1 MGCLSWLR
9 WRGLTACGHAGILIQ
24 DLLSDECSAGQRD
37 WHHEASKLAA
47 QAMVTTGSAAYDP
60 CFKSIESNQLMKA
73 LQIIHLKTS
82 LYAIAKISMAVA
94 AFSLASAA
102 QASNDC
108 ADVKASIRTTA
119 FTTKTMLANDGLCLR
134 SFAWQPAQS
143 PVRGVVV
150 ITHGIRD
157 YAVRYQR
164 FAEQLT
170 KQGFAV
176 FAQDLRGHAHSGGDR
191 QRFDSMARMVE
202 DTDMIVNVAKQSYP
216 KVPLF
221 VYGHSLGGLITSRYS
236 LDHADKLSGVILSG
250 AALKRPHSVSGFSAG
265 LAQIVASVAPGL
277 KVVQV
282 DDSEFSKD
290 KSVMAALAS
299 DPLVSRDKLPAA
311 TAAATLKAIADVQQR
326 MGQLKLPL
334 MVMYGT
340 ADSVNPI
347 EGSQA
352 FVQAVAST
360 DKTLKTYPGVYH
372 DMLNEP
378 ERDQISA
385 DIIAWLLAR
394 TQQTQ

>member
-1 MGCLSWLR
+1 MKTLLKANIQSIFTISLV
-9 WRGLTACGHAGILIQ
+9 TA
-24 DLLSDECSAGQRD
+24 
-37 WHHEASKLAA
+37 
-47 QAMVTTGSAAYDP
+47 TFT
-60 CFKSIESNQLMKA
+60 
-73 LQIIHLKTS
+73 
-82 LYAIAKISMAVA
+82 
-94 AFSLASAA
+94 LASVA

-108 ADVKASIRTTA
+108 AEVNSNIRTTA
-119 FTTKTMLANDGLCLR
+119 FTTKTMLASDGLCLR
-134 SFAWQPAQS
+134 SFAWQPAQT

-157 YAVRYQR
+157 YALRYQR

-191 QRFDSMARMVE
+191 QRFDSILRMVE
-202 DTDMIVNVAKQSYP
+202 DTDMIVNEAKLRYP
-216 KVPLF
+216 NAPLY
-221 VYGHSLGGLITSRYS
+221 VYGHSLGGLLTTQYS
-236 LDHADKLSGVILSG
+236 LDHGDKLSGVVLSG

-265 LAQIVASVAPGL
+265 LAQIVAMVAPGL

-311 TAAATLKAIADVQQR
+311 TASATLKGIADAQQR
-326 MGQLKLPL
+326 MSQLKLPL
-334 MVMYGT
+334 LVMYGT

-352 FVQAVAST
+352 FVQAVTST
-360 DKTLKTYPGVYH
+360 DKTLKVYPGVYH

-378 ERDQISA
+378 ERDQIAA
-385 DIIAWLLAR
+385 DIVAWLVLR
-394 TQQTQ
+394 TK

>member
-1 MGCLSWLR
+1 MATMSRSSYDCR
-9 WRGLTACGHAGILIQ
+9 FEATERTHAMKTRFKTRLTASLNSLFKI
-24 DLLSDECSAGQRD
+24 S
-37 WHHEASKLAA
+37 LAA
-47 QAMVTTGSAAYDP
+47 
-60 CFKSIESNQLMKA
+60 
-73 LQIIHLKTS
+73 
-82 LYAIAKISMAVA
+82 A
-94 AFSLASAA
+94 AFTLASAA

-108 ADVKASIRTTA
+108 KEINPSLRLTA
-119 FTTKTMLANDGLCLR
+119 VNSKTMTASDGLCLR
-134 SFAWQPAQS
+134 SFAWQPTQM

-191 QRFDSMARMVE
+191 QRFDSMARMVQ
-202 DTDMIVNVAKQSYP
+202 DTDMMVNEAKQRYP
-216 KVPLF
+216 KVPLY
-221 VYGHSLGGLITSRYS
+221 VYGHSLGGLITSAYS

-265 LAQIVASVAPGL
+265 VAQIVAMVAPGL

-311 TAAATLKAIADVQQR
+311 TAAATLKAIADVQER
-326 MGQLKLPL
+326 MGRLKLPL

-352 FVQAVAST
+352 FIQAVAST

-378 ERDQISA
+378 ERDQIAA
-385 DIIAWLLAR
+385 DIIAWLVAR
-394 TQQTQ
+394 TQ

>member
-1 MGCLSWLR
+1 MKK
-9 WRGLTACGHAGILIQ
+9 
-24 DLLSDECSAGQRD
+24 LL
-37 WHHEASKLAA
+37 HAA
-47 QAMVTTGSAAYDP
+47 QH
-60 CFKSIESNQLMKA
+60 SIL
-73 LQIIHLKTS
+73 
-82 LYAIAKISMAVA
+82 KISVA
-94 AFSLASAA
+94 AAALALASAA
-102 QASNDC
+102 QAANDC
-108 ADVKASIRTTA
+108 ADINPSIRTTT
-119 FTTKTMLANDGLCLR
+119 FTSKTMLASDGLCLR
-134 SFAWQPAQS
+134 SFAWQPAQM

-157 YAVRYQR
+157 YAARYQR

-176 FAQDLRGHAHSGGDR
+176 VAQDLRGHAHSGGER
-191 QRFDSMARMVE
+191 QRFDSMARMVA
-202 DTDMIVNVAKQSYP
+202 DTDMVVNEAKQRYP
-216 KVPLF
+216 KLPLY
-221 VYGHSLGGLITSRYS
+221 VYGHSLGGLITANYS
-236 LDHADKLSGVILSG
+236 LEHADKLSGVILSG

-265 LAQIVASVAPGL
+265 LAQIVASIAPGL

-299 DPLVSRDKLPAA
+299 DPLISRDKLPAA
-311 TAAATLKAIADVQQR
+311 TAAATLKAIADVEQR

-334 MVMYGT
+334 LAMYGT

-352 FVQAVAST
+352 FVQAVASK

-378 ERDQISA
+378 ERDQIAA
-385 DIIAWLLAR
+385 DIIAWLLER
-394 TQQTQ
+394 TN

>member
-1 MGCLSWLR
+1 
-9 WRGLTACGHAGILIQ
+9 
-24 DLLSDECSAGQRD
+24 
-37 WHHEASKLAA
+37 
-47 QAMVTTGSAAYDP
+47 
-60 CFKSIESNQLMKA
+60 MKA
-73 LQIIHLKTS
+73 PMTTQLKTQLKS
-82 LYAIAKISMAVA
+82 SVHSMLR
-94 AFSLASAA
+94 FSLAAAVLALAGAA

-108 ADVKASIRTTA
+108 VDVNSSIRTTA
-119 FTTKTMLANDGLCLR
+119 FTTKTMLASDGLCLR
-134 SFAWQPAQS
+134 SFAWQPAQM

-157 YAVRYQR
+157 YALRYQR

-176 FAQDLRGHAHSGGDR
+176 FAQDLRGHAHSGGER
-191 QRFDSMARMVE
+191 QRFDSMSRMVQ
-202 DTDMIVNVAKQSYP
+202 DTDMIVNEAKLRYP
-216 KVPLF
+216 SVPLY
-221 VYGHSLGGLITSRYS
+221 VYGHSLGGLITTRYS
-236 LDHADKLSGVILSG
+236 LDHADKLSGTVLSG

-282 DDSEFSKD
+282 DDSEFSRD
-290 KSVMAALAS
+290 KAVMAALAI
-299 DPLVSRDKLPAA
+299 DPMVSRDKLPAA
-311 TAAATLKAIADVQQR
+311 TAAATLKAIADAQER
-326 MGQLKLPL
+326 MTQFKLPL
-334 MVMYGT
+334 LVLYGT

-360 DKTLKTYPGVYH
+360 DKTLKAYPGVYH

-378 ERDQISA
+378 ERDQIAA

-394 TQQTQ
+394 TK

>member
-1 MGCLSWLR
+1 MKAPMKTQRKSSIQSMLKIS
-9 WRGLTACGHAGILIQ
+9 LTAA
-24 DLLSDECSAGQRD
+24 A
-37 WHHEASKLAA
+37 LA
-47 QAMVTTGSAAYDP
+47 
-60 CFKSIESNQLMKA
+60 
-73 LQIIHLKTS
+73 
-82 LYAIAKISMAVA
+82 
-94 AFSLASAA
+94 LASTA

-108 ADVKASIRTTA
+108 ADVNPSIRTTA

-134 SFAWQPAQS
+134 SFAWQPAPI

-157 YAVRYQR
+157 YALRYQR

-176 FAQDLRGHAHSGGDR
+176 FAQDLRGHAHSGGER
-191 QRFDSMARMVE
+191 QRFDSMARMVQ
-202 DTDMIVNVAKQSYP
+202 DTDMIVNEAKQRYP
-216 KVPLF
+216 NVPLF

-236 LDHADKLSGVILSG
+236 LDHADKLNGVVVSG

-265 LAQIVASVAPGL
+265 LAQVVALVAPGL

-290 KSVMAALAS
+290 KAVMAALAV
-299 DPLVSRDKLPAA
+299 DPMVSRDKLPAA
-311 TAAATLKAIADVQQR
+311 TAAATLKAIADVQER
-326 MGQLKLPL
+326 MTQLKLPL
-334 MVMYGT
+334 MVLYGT

-352 FVQAVAST
+352 FVQAVASA
-360 DKTLKTYPGVYH
+360 DKTLKAYPGVYH

-378 ERDQISA
+378 ERDQIAA
-385 DIIAWLLAR
+385 DVIAWLVAR
-394 TQQTQ
+394 TK

>member
-1 MGCLSWLR
+1 
-9 WRGLTACGHAGILIQ
+9 
-24 DLLSDECSAGQRD
+24 
-37 WHHEASKLAA
+37 
-47 QAMVTTGSAAYDP
+47 
-60 CFKSIESNQLMKA
+60 MKA
-73 LQIIHLKTS
+73 LLKANLHS
-82 LYAIAKISMAVA
+82 LLKSFLAAA
-94 AFSLASAA
+94 AFTLTGAA

-108 ADVKASIRTTA
+108 AEINPSIRMTA
-119 FTTKTMLANDGLCLR
+119 FTSKTMVASDGLCLR
-134 SFAWQPAQS
+134 SFAWQPTQL
-143 PVRGVVV
+143 PVRGVLV

-157 YAVRYQR
+157 HAVRYQR

-170 KQGFAV
+170 KQGLAV
-176 FAQDLRGHAHSGGDR
+176 FAQDLRGHAHSGGER
-191 QRFDSMARMVE
+191 QRFDSMARMVQ
-202 DTDMIVNVAKQSYP
+202 DTDMIVNEAKQRYP
-216 KVPLF
+216 KVPLY
-221 VYGHSLGGLITSRYS
+221 VYGHSLGGLITTQYS
-236 LDHADKLSGVILSG
+236 LDHADKLSGVVLSG

-265 LAQIVASVAPGL
+265 LAQVVASVAPGL

-311 TAAATLKAIADVQQR
+311 TAAATLNAIADAQQR

-334 MVMYGT
+334 LVIYGT

-352 FVQAVAST
+352 LVQAVAST
-360 DKTLKTYPGVYH
+360 DKTLKSYLGVYH

-378 ERDQISA
+378 ERDQIAA

-394 TQQTQ
+394 TQ

>member
-1 MGCLSWLR
+1 MKK
-9 WRGLTACGHAGILIQ
+9 
-24 DLLSDECSAGQRD
+24 LLN
-37 WHHEASKLAA
+37 AA
-47 QAMVTTGSAAYDP
+47 
-60 CFKSIESNQLMKA
+60 KHSIF
-73 LQIIHLKTS
+73 KTS
-82 LYAIAKISMAVA
+82 LA
-94 AFSLASAA
+94 AAALALASAA

-108 ADVKASIRTTA
+108 ADINPNIRTTT
-119 FTTKTMLANDGLCLR
+119 FTSKTMLANDGLCLR
-134 SFAWQPAQS
+134 SFAWQPTQM

-157 YAVRYQR
+157 YAARYQR

-170 KQGFAV
+170 KQGFVV
-176 FAQDLRGHAHSGGDR
+176 FAQDLRGHAHSGGER
-191 QRFDSMARMVE
+191 QRFDSMARMVA
-202 DTDMIVNVAKQSYP
+202 DTDMVVNDAKQRYP
-216 KVPLF
+216 KAPLY
-221 VYGHSLGGLITSRYS
+221 VYGHSLGGLITASYS
-236 LDHADKLSGVILSG
+236 LEHADKLSGVILSG

-265 LAQIVASVAPGL
+265 LAQIVASIAPGL

-299 DPLVSRDKLPAA
+299 DPLISRGKLPAA
-311 TAAATLKAIADVQQR
+311 TAAATLKAIADVQER

-360 DKTLKTYPGVYH
+360 DKTLKVYPGVYH

-378 ERDQISA
+378 ERDQIAA
-385 DIIAWLLAR
+385 DIIAWLVER
-394 TQQTQ
+394 TK

>member
-1 MGCLSWLR
+1 
-9 WRGLTACGHAGILIQ
+9 
-24 DLLSDECSAGQRD
+24 
-37 WHHEASKLAA
+37 
-47 QAMVTTGSAAYDP
+47 
-60 CFKSIESNQLMKA
+60 MKA
-73 LQIIHLKTS
+73 LLKARLHS
-82 LYAIAKISMAVA
+82 VLKISLAVT
-94 AFSLASAA
+94 AFTLTSAA
-102 QASNDC
+102 AASTNC
-108 ADVKASIRTTA
+108 ADINPSIRTTA
-119 FTTKTMLANDGLCLR
+119 FTSKTMVASDGLCLR
-134 SFAWQPAQS
+134 SFAWQPTQM

-191 QRFDSMARMVE
+191 QRFDSMARMVQ
-202 DTDMIVNVAKQSYP
+202 DTDMMVNEAKQRYP
-216 KVPLF
+216 KVPLY
-221 VYGHSLGGLITSRYS
+221 VYGHSLGGLITSAYS
-236 LDHADKLSGVILSG
+236 LDHADKLSGVVLSG
-250 AALKRPHSVSGFSAG
+250 AALKRPHSVSSFSAG
-265 LAQIVASVAPGL
+265 LAQIVATVAPSL

-311 TAAATLKAIADVQQR
+311 TAAASLKAIADVQQR

-334 MVMYGT
+334 LVIYGT
-340 ADSVNPI
+340 ADTVNPI

-352 FVQAVAST
+352 LVQAAVSK

-378 ERDQISA
+378 ERDQIAA
-385 DIIAWLLAR
+385 DIIAWLVAR
-394 TQQTQ
+394 TQ

>member
-1 MGCLSWLR
+1 MKHLLNAGWHSLR
-9 WRGLTACGHAGILIQ
+9 KF
-24 DLLSDECSAGQRD
+24 S
-37 WHHEASKLAA
+37 
-47 QAMVTTGSAAYDP
+47 
-60 CFKSIESNQLMKA
+60 
-73 LQIIHLKTS
+73 
-82 LYAIAKISMAVA
+82 VA
-94 AFSLASAA
+94 AAALALASAA
-102 QASNDC
+102 HASNEC
-108 ADVKASIRTTA
+108 ADINPSIRATT
-119 FTTKTMLANDGLCLR
+119 FTSKTMLASDGLCLR
-134 SFAWQPAQS
+134 SFAWQPTQM

-176 FAQDLRGHAHSGGDR
+176 VAQDLRGHAHSGGER
-191 QRFDSMARMVE
+191 QRFDSMARMVA
-202 DTDMIVNVAKQSYP
+202 DTDMIVNEAKQRYP
-216 KVPLF
+216 KAPLY
-221 VYGHSLGGLITSRYS
+221 VYGHSLGGLITANYS
-236 LDHADKLSGVILSG
+236 LEHADKLNGVILSG

-265 LAQIVASVAPGL
+265 LAKIVASIAPSL

-299 DPLVSRDKLPAA
+299 DPLISRDKLPAA
-311 TAAATLKAIADVQQR
+311 TAAATLKAIADVQER
-326 MGQLKLPL
+326 MSQLKLPL

-352 FVQAVAST
+352 FVEAVASK
-360 DKTLKTYPGVYH
+360 DKTLKVYPGVYH

-378 ERDQISA
+378 ERDQIA
-385 DIIAWLLAR
+385 TDIIAWLVAR
-394 TQQTQ
+394 TQ

>member
-1 MGCLSWLR
+1 MLPTIAVLKPRKGTHAMKTR
-9 WRGLTACGHAGILIQ
+9 LTASLIS
-24 DLLSDECSAGQRD
+24 LFKIS
-37 WHHEASKLAA
+37 LAA
-47 QAMVTTGSAAYDP
+47 G
-60 CFKSIESNQLMKA
+60 
-73 LQIIHLKTS
+73 
-82 LYAIAKISMAVA
+82 
-94 AFSLASAA
+94 AFTLASAA

-108 ADVKASIRTTA
+108 KEVSPSLRTTA
-119 FTTKTMLANDGLCLR
+119 FTSKTMTASDGLCLR
-134 SFAWQPAQS
+134 SFAWQPTQM

-157 YAVRYQR
+157 YAARYQR

-191 QRFDSMARMVE
+191 QRFDAMARMVQ
-202 DTDMIVNVAKQSYP
+202 DTDMIVSEAKHRHP
-216 KVPLF
+216 KVPLY
-221 VYGHSLGGLITSRYS
+221 VYGHSLGGLITTAYS
-236 LDHADKLSGVILSG
+236 LEHADKLSGVILSG

-265 LAQIVASVAPGL
+265 VAQIVATVAPGL

-290 KSVMAALAS
+290 KNVMAALAN

-352 FVQAVAST
+352 LIGAVAST

-378 ERDQISA
+378 ERDQIAA
-385 DIIAWLLAR
+385 DIIAWLVAR
-394 TQQTQ
+394 TQ

>member
-1 MGCLSWLR
+1 MKAPLKARLHSVLKISLAVTAFA
-9 WRGLTACGHAGILIQ
+9 LT
-24 DLLSDECSAGQRD
+24 
-37 WHHEASKLAA
+37 
-47 QAMVTTGSAAYDP
+47 SAA
-60 CFKSIESNQLMKA
+60 
-73 LQIIHLKTS
+73 
-82 LYAIAKISMAVA
+82 A
-94 AFSLASAA
+94 AST
-102 QASNDC
+102 NC
-108 ADVKASIRTTA
+108 ADINPSIRTTA
-119 FTTKTMLANDGLCLR
+119 FTSKTMVASDGLCLR
-134 SFAWQPAQS
+134 SFAWQPTQM

-202 DTDMIVNVAKQSYP
+202 DTNMIVNEAKQRYP
-216 KVPLF
+216 KVPLY
-221 VYGHSLGGLITSRYS
+221 VYGHSLGGLITTAYS
-236 LDHADKLSGVILSG
+236 LDHADKLSGVVLSG
-250 AALKRPHSVSGFSAG
+250 AALMRPHSVSSFSAG
-265 LAQIVASVAPGL
+265 LAQIAATVAPSL

-311 TAAATLKAIADVQQR
+311 TAAASLKAIADVQQR

-334 MVMYGT
+334 LVIYGT
-340 ADSVNPI
+340 ADTVNPI

-352 FVQAVAST
+352 LVQAAVSK

-378 ERDQISA
+378 ERDQIAA
-385 DIIAWLLAR
+385 DIIAWLVAR
-394 TQQTQ
+394 TQ

>member
-1 MGCLSWLR
+1 MKN
-9 WRGLTACGHAGILIQ
+9 
-24 DLLSDECSAGQRD
+24 LLNAV
-37 WHHEASKLAA
+37 WHSKL
-47 QAMVTTGSAAYDP
+47 
-60 CFKSIESNQLMKA
+60 
-73 LQIIHLKTS
+73 
-82 LYAIAKISMAVA
+82 KISVA
-94 AFSLASAA
+94 AAALALANVA
-102 QASNDC
+102 QASNNC
-108 ADVKASIRTTA
+108 AAANPSSTATFTSKTILAS
-119 FTTKTMLANDGLCLR
+119 DGLCLR
-134 SFAWQPAQS
+134 SFAWQPTQM

-157 YAVRYQR
+157 YALRYER

-176 FAQDLRGHAHSGGDR
+176 FAQDLRGHAHSGGER
-191 QRFDSMARMVE
+191 QRFDSMARMVT
-202 DTDMIVNVAKQSYP
+202 DTDMMVNEAKQRYP
-216 KVPLF
+216 KIPLY
-221 VYGHSLGGLITSRYS
+221 VYGHSLGGLITANYS
-236 LDHADKLSGVILSG
+236 LEHPDKLSGVILSG

-265 LAQIVASVAPGL
+265 LAQIVASIAPSL

-299 DPLVSRDKLPAA
+299 DPLISRDKLPAA
-311 TAAATLKAIADVQQR
+311 TAAATLKAIADVQVR

-352 FVQAVAST
+352 FVEAVAST
-360 DKTLKTYPGVYH
+360 DKTLKVYPGVYH

-378 ERDQISA
+378 ERDQIAA
-385 DIIAWLLAR
+385 DIIAWLVLR
-394 TQQTQ
+394 TK